1 MAGRPT
7 ALTDDVQRH
16 MVAAIEAGNY
26 YEAACQRAGID
37 FVTFRRWMK
46 WGETGDAN
54 RERYRAFRNAVLEAE
69 GRAEVRI
76 VAQWQQQIPENWQAA
91 RDFLARRFPERW
103 ANREKVEHSG
113 QDGGALAIR
122 IVEVAVERPVS
133 LPELTSGDSQE

>member
-7 ALTDDVQRH
+7 ALTDDVQQH

-26 YEAACQRAGID
+26 YEAACQRAGIGYG
-37 FVTFRRWMK
+37 TFRQWMK
-46 WGETGDAN
+46 WGDSQAKD
-54 RERYRAFRNAVLEAE
+54 RERYRQFRNAVLEAE